1 VKNTRAV
8 NPTVLYLSIIGLS
21 VGAYF
26 VMLDN
31 FFISDDFTLMRFMQ
45 ALDLNPLYIWQAPSS
60 SEFFR
65 IASYV
70 YFWLCFHI
78 FGLNAKPFY
87 WTGIGLHTIISVL
100 VFLWVFR
107 VCRNRLAAWVSAL
120 FFSAYAIH
128 QEAVMWISAANEL
141 ILVLNCLVFLLLWE
155 QYLDSTDKH
164 IRYAL
169 ALAAFSI
176 ALFSKEAAVVLA
188 PLAFLRL
195 LGRGHSASES
205 FWKSVPLLVM
215 VAAYVTL
222 WLSQAHRNF
231 FVTDRH
237 YVIGSQ
243 FFTVYSRSLANL
255 IAALIPFAAVF
266 AFTRS
271 LPDKWYSK
279 RPLLFFSV
287 FVPLS
292 ILPFSFLTY
301 SNYIPSRNMYFPS
314 IGVSA
319 LIGILF
325 ATLYTQSGSAAAR
338 RACMF
343 LLIGSLGW
351 NVYNIWLK
359 HAPEYA
365 RRAAPTTQ
373 LIEVL
378 RGLETGA
385 QAPGLPALRVCQFP
399 LHPSIGVEV
408 VRFFTNLMP
417 DNVVFSNN
425 DCDATKGIVLRWDKK
440 SERYTTQLLS
450 FNQSQ
455 PDVSAGTR

>member
-1 VKNTRAV
+1 MKNTRAA
-8 NPTVLYLSIIGLS
+8 NPAVLFLSIIGLC

-26 VMLDN
+26 AMLGN

-87 WTGIGLHTIISVL
+87 WAGIGLHTIISVL

-107 VCRNRLAAWVSAL
+107 VTRHRFAAWASAL

-155 QYLDSTDKH
+155 RYLDGTDKH
-164 IRYAL
+164 RRYAL
-169 ALAAFSI
+169 ALAAFAM

-188 PLAFLRL
+188 PLAILRL
-195 LGRGHSASES
+195 LGRGHSALES
-205 FWKSVPLLVM
+205 FKKSVPLLVM
-215 VAAYVTL
+215 AAAYIAL

-231 FVTDRH
+231 FVADH
-237 YVIGSQ
+237 IYVVGPH

-255 IAALIPFAAVF
+255 IAALIPFATVF
-266 AFTRS
+266 AFTKS
-271 LPDKWYSK
+271 LPDEWDWK
-279 RPLLFFSV
+279 RPFVFFSA

-292 ILPFSFLTY
+292 VLPFSFLTY

-325 ATLYTQSGSAAAR
+325 ATVYARSGSAVAR
-338 RACMF
+338 RACVF
-343 LLIGSLGW
+343 LLLGSLGW
-351 NVYNIWLK
+351 NVYNIWRK

-373 LIEVL
+373 LIGAL
-378 RGLETGA
+378 RELETQA
-385 QAPGLPALRVCQFP
+385 QGKELPVFRVCQFP

-408 VRFFTNLMP
+408 VRFFTSVMP
-417 DNVVFSNN
+417 DNVIFSD
-425 DCDATKGIVLRWDKK
+425 DCDATESIILRWDKE

-450 FNQSQ
+450 FNQLQ
-455 PDVSAGTR
+455 PDVSAGAR

>member
-1 VKNTRAV
+1 
-8 NPTVLYLSIIGLS
+8 
-21 VGAYF
+21 
-26 VMLDN
+26 MLDN

-70 YFWLCFHI
+70 YFWVCFHI

-87 WTGIGLHTIISVL
+87 WTGIGLHAIISVL

-155 QYLDSTDKH
+155 HYLDATGKH

-169 ALAAFSI
+169 ALAALSI

-205 FWKSVPLLVM
+205 FWKSIPLLTM
-215 VAAYVTL
+215 VAAYAAL
-222 WLSQAHRNF
+222 WLSQAYRNF
-231 FVTDRH
+231 FITDHH

-255 IAALIPFAAVF
+255 IAALIPFAALF

-271 LPDKWYSK
+271 LPDNWNWK
-279 RPLLFFSV
+279 RPFLFFSV

-292 ILPFSFLTY
+292 VLPFSFLTY

-325 ATLYTQSGSAAAR
+325 AILYGQSGSAAAR
-338 RACMF
+338 RACVF

-351 NVYNIWLK
+351 NVYNICLK

-378 RGLETGA
+378 RGLETEA
-385 QAPGLPALRVCQFP
+385 QAQELPAFRVCQFP

-408 VRFFTNLMP
+408 VRFFTNLKP

-455 PDVSAGTR
+455 PDVPAGTR